1 MWYVIQTITG
11 KEQELVDVIGK
22 VLDEKNKR
30 EVCVENGK
38 TNTGKSGVKCQ
49 VDDIKKPKSFEKC
62 FIIKR
67 ECVWRREG
75 RYQVHIKPLFPSYV
89 FVQTDTPDK
98 LFDDLK
104 RIPKLT
110 KLLGYDGSFWT
121 VRKEEEELLRKLVG
135 NDPEFVVRRSLVEV
149 NKDGEIISLEG
160 ILKEYAG
167 RIVKKR
173 LRKRV
178 VVIEIPFLGEMKKIE
193 IGIKVM
199 GDKNGET
206 ENSI

>member
-22 VLDEKNKR
+22 VLEEK
-30 EVCVENGK
+30 GK
-38 TNTGKSGVKCQ
+38 KDGYN
-49 VDDIKKPKSFEKC
+49 C
-62 FIIKR
+62 FIIRR
-67 ECVWRREG
+67 ECVWRMEG
-75 RYQVHIKPLFPSYV
+75 GYQVHIKPLFPSYV
-89 FVQTDTPDK
+89 FVETDTPDK
-98 LFDDLK
+98 LFYDLK

-110 KLLGYDGSFWT
+110 KLLGCDGSFWA
-121 VRKEEEELLRKLVG
+121 VQKEEEELLRKLVG
-135 NDPEFVVRRSLVEV
+135 DDPEYVVRRSPVEV
-149 NKDGEIISLEG
+149 NKDGEFVFVGG

-178 VVIEIPFLGEMKKIE
+178 VVIEIPFLGEIKKIE
-193 IGIKVM
+193 IGIKVV
-199 GDKNGET
+199 GEENSET